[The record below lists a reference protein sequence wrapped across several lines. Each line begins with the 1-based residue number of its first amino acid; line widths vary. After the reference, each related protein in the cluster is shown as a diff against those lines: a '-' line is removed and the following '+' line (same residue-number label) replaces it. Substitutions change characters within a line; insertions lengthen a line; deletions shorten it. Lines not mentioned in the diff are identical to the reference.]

1 MSVSR
6 MCPPALLYLAF
17 SLTHVLIDTFRGN
30 YSTALTKSVMMVVF
44 TLVLNFMCQNGLSI
58 ISWIIVFLPFILMTY
73 ITAVLMYV
81 FGLQPSSSHIESSP
95 IPIAEDETK
104 EDQMPKPTRSSSSY
118 DNSTKNSSCAKKAE
132 DCTCDEPSQFERVN
146 H

>member
-1 MSVSR
+1 MSFSR

-17 SLTHVLIDTFRGN
+17 SLTHVIIDTFRGN

-95 IPIAEDETK
+95 IPTAEDDNDT
-104 EDQMPKPTRSSSSY
+104 PKPTKSSSSY
-118 DNSTKNSSCAKKAE
+118 DNSTKNSSCAKKGD
-132 DCTCDEPSQFERVN
+132 DCTCEEPSQFESI
-146 H
+146 HH